1 MTSLFTLF
9 VARGSEVPAVDP
21 RLIAHVDALA
31 VVTQDDRQAAPAE
44 GSNDVEAP
52 APQIS
57 STPVQHLADESTA
70 STT

>member
-9 VARGSEVPAVDP
+9 VARGAEVPAIDP
-21 RLIAHVDALA
+21 RLIAHIDALA

-44 GSNDVEAP
+44 GSNEVAAP
-52 APQIS
+52 AKQIS
-57 STPVQHLADESTA
+57 ATRVPDLADDGTA